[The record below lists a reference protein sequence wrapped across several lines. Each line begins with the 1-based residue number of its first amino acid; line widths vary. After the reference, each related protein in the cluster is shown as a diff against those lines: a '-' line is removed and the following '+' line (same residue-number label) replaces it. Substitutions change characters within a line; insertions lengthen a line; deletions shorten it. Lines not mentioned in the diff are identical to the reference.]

1 MFEYIKRQ
9 GYLEIIEPYINKN
22 LIKVITGQRR
32 VGKSY
37 FMFQLMD
44 YIKMTNPDAL
54 IIYINKEDLKFDDIR
69 DYNDLVKYADNKKA
83 GNDYAYLFVDEI
95 QDISEF
101 EKGLR
106 HFQTLKSW
114 DIYCTGSNADL
125 LSGELATYLSGRYI
139 ELEIFSLSY
148 SEFLIFHNLNNNSVA
163 FNSYLKFGGLPYL
176 HNLELKDYI
185 VFDYLKNIYAAILF
199 KDIVARYNI
208 RNVSF
213 LDRLTHFV
221 ADNIGQ
227 ILSAK
232 RITNF
237 LKSQNIKINNT
248 TVIDYLDHLVNA
260 YFIFKVM
267 RHDLK
272 GKRILEIGEKYYFG
286 DLGLRNALT
295 GYKQNDIGQILENVI
310 YLHLK
315 IKRYHITIGKW
326 GNKEIDFVCK
336 KNNNI
341 IYIQVTLSLADPKVR
356 EREYGNLLSLK
367 DNYRKIVITAD
378 EYQTENIEGIEI
390 WNIRKFLL
398 EF

>member
-1 MFEYIKRQ
+1 MFDYIKRQ
-9 GYLEIIEPYINKN
+9 GYLEIIKPYINKN
-22 LIKVITGQRR
+22 LIKVISGQRR

-69 DYNDLVKYADNKKA
+69 DYNNLVKYADNKKA
-83 GNDYAYLFVDEI
+83 GKDYAYLFVDEI
-95 QDISEF
+95 QDIYEF

-125 LSGELATYLSGRYI
+125 LSSELATYLSGRYI

-176 HNLELKDYI
+176 HNLELKDHI

-213 LDRLTHFV
+213 LDRLTHYV
-221 ADNIGQ
+221 ADNTGQ

-260 YFIFKVM
+260 YFVFKVM

-272 GKRILEIGEKYYFG
+272 GKRLLEIGEKYYFG

-378 EYQTENIEGIEI
+378 EYQTENIEGIEV